1 MTSSGPSSTGLG
13 RADSPV
19 RVRALGLQHRFR
31 SGRRGLAGL
40 DLTARTGEI
49 VALVGPN
56 GAGKTTL
63 LRILALQL
71 RPSAGRVE
79 ILPPLPGW
87 WQQRR
92 AIGIAAEEDAHFD
105 ALGAREN
112 ALFFARANGLD
123 PTAAGA
129 AVDALLD
136 RFRLSAEAVAPA
148 GAMSFG
154 MRRKLT
160 LVEAFAHEPA
170 LVLLDEPTPGLDI
183 DALAALRALLTER
196 AGAGCTLV
204 FASHQLDMVAATA
217 TRVVFLHEGRIIGDG
232 TPRELLAALDGVTTI
247 HIEVAGAVPTLV
259 FPAATTVRTTPAGY
273 RIESRAGTTV
283 LPGIVN
289 ALVEA
294 RVPVVSVR
302 VSEPGLADV
311 FHSLT
316 GVEIP
321 AGARELQA

>member
-1 MTSSGPSSTGLG
+1 MTPSGPSSTGLG
-13 RADSPV
+13 RDGSPV
-19 RVRALGLQHRFR
+19 RVRARGLQHRFR
-31 SGRRGLAGL
+31 SGRRGLAGI
-40 DLTARTGEI
+40 DLTVNPGEV

-63 LRILALQL
+63 LRVLALQL

-79 ILPPLPGW
+79 ILPPLPRR
-87 WQQRR
+87 WQQHR
-92 AIGIAAEEDAHFD
+92 AIGFAAEEDAHFD

-112 ALFFARANGLD
+112 AWFFARANGLD
-123 PTAAGA
+123 GIAAGA

-136 RFRLSAEAVAPA
+136 RFDLSAEAVAPA
-148 GAMSFG
+148 GALSFG

-160 LVEAFAHEPA
+160 LVEAFAHQPA
-170 LVLLDEPTPGLDI
+170 LVLLDEPTLGLDV
-183 DALAALRALLTER
+183 DALAALRALLAER
-196 AGAGCTLV
+196 AAAGCTVV

-247 HIEVAGAVPTLV
+247 HIEVAGVAPALA
-259 FPAATTVRTTPAGY
+259 FPAAAAVRTTPAGY

-283 LPGIVN
+283 LPGIVH

-294 RVPVVSVR
+294 RVSVVSVR

-311 FHSLT
+311 FHRLT

-321 AGARELQA
+321 GSAREIQA